1 MSSGLDTSTTIGV
14 GARGAIKIEFFLS
27 DRDGASELRVR
38 EAYSEISQRLR
49 SLFSVRIELNC
60 PTHHPNA
67 QGEWIVL
74 TGSSKDDLQRA
85 KVGEEREREEL
96 IFYFNSYAR
105 QSPPSVTTKQKCTVT
120 VGRLAA
126 LVVC

>member
-1 MSSGLDTSTTIGV
+1 MSSGLDITSTTIGG

-38 EAYSEISQRLR
+38 GGEVYSEISQRLR

-60 PTHHPNA
+60 LTHHPNA

-74 TGSSKDDLQRA
+74 TGSSRDNLERA
-85 KVGEEREREEL
+85 KVSSCYLVKNEREKRKEL
-96 IFYFNSYAR
+96 IFFN
-105 QSPPSVTTKQKCTVT
+105 TTVPCEY
-120 VGRLAA
+120 
-126 LVVC
+126 

>member
-1 MSSGLDTSTTIGV
+1 MSSGLDITSTTIGG

-38 EAYSEISQRLR
+38 GGEVYAEISQRLR

-74 TGSSKDDLQRA
+74 TGSSRDNLERA
-85 KVGEEREREEL
+85 KVSSYYLVKNEREKREEL
-96 IFYFNSYAR
+96 IFFLILRFPA
-105 QSPPSVTTKQKCTVT
+105 SVSSVQ
-120 VGRLAA
+120 
-126 LVVC
+126 